1 MARREE
7 EQRAEEEFVN
17 AERIRLDQ
25 VKRERESDRIRIEA
39 EDAEEQRQLM
49 LAISAE
55 KSRREEDRL
64 RLLETARL
72 EREREAEEELIR
84 QREREVQQER
94 ETVVD
99 DASSEM
105 ARKAEVQRLKREAF
119 LKDMNAFSQTIE
131 EEAERA
137 ASGRRAAEERSSGQ
151 YARSTVPI
159 STSVNPFDESP
170 PQFNYETENN
180 SDSENVERSEERTE
194 ERTARFEDEEVPGS
208 FNELTSSLF
217 AANASTSNSV
227 KNRNTENNKL
237 NDENIFGES
246 EDYSRISRAGNL
258 AASQINGNKRNI
270 HSQNNE
276 NTNMSR
282 EGMRTESPPHDDEEE
297 EGMGGASSI
306 SNILTIDER
315 KILSPQQ
322 KVAWRA
328 LQADLTTRRKGV
340 YIADYLS

>member
-1 MARREE
+1 MNAELAEQARSAAAAADLARREE

-170 PQFNYETENN
+170 PQFNYETETPDYRNYY
-180 SDSENVERSEERTE
+180 RRI
-194 ERTARFEDEEVPGS
+194 
-208 FNELTSSLF
+208 
-217 AANASTSNSV
+217 ANAVFLLWALCKQS
-227 KNRNTENNKL
+227 RC
-237 NDENIFGES
+237 NIKKQNQPG
-246 EDYSRISRAGNL
+246 YSRQRW
-258 AASQINGNKRNI
+258 Q
-270 HSQNNE
+270 
-276 NTNMSR
+276 
-282 EGMRTESPPHDDEEE
+282 
-297 EGMGGASSI
+297 
-306 SNILTIDER
+306 
-315 KILSPQQ
+315 PQCHYHVQ
-322 KVAWRA
+322 
-328 LQADLTTRRKGV
+328 
-340 YIADYLS
+340 